1 MFELDS
7 FWIRPSGFRRGL
19 LGSVFLTLA
28 AAAAPA
34 SAGAASGPGSPS
46 TPEDGRVLV
55 LGFDG
60 ADWRTTERMM
70 DSGELPNMAKLRSM
84 GSAGPLVS
92 TDPAESA
99 AGWAA
104 INTGANPLKN
114 GVPSFIKRTISDG
127 GFISPGFAHVEAEP
141 RSVADMD
148 ATGAQAALGGSDRS
162 MMIGGAVFL
171 VGFLLLKLAIKAN
184 AMVSLLLSL
193 LLGGAAGFA
202 TRTAGEGLPEEIAG
216 VVANKVQMDG
226 FWVEA
231 ARAGYPSV
239 ALQAPLAFDRPG
251 AEGARTLFGLGLP
264 DVRTSY
270 NGDWF
275 IYTTDTLASGRAPKG
290 DASSSNSGTGI
301 IYRVDFKKPKDGG
314 ARAIDT
320 SIYGPLNFVEMDRI
334 RRRLAELE
342 KEIAE
347 AQDYKS
353 SRALADEQEDLE
365 KIYAEMGQIPGRAG
379 KEYKHRATVPMRV
392 EAGAEEGSWEVTIG
406 SQTQTLTL
414 DGWSDFYQMEFEL
427 SPLVSVPA
435 VTRARVLGADPFE
448 LYIDTLQ
455 FDPAKPSFWQP
466 TSSPLG
472 FSAELAQGIGS
483 TFETLG
489 WGCMTNQIKDE
500 LLDPEVF
507 LEDVEFTMTFRRKL
521 MQRMLEDEDWRVLYS
536 VFSTTDRVQH
546 MMYRYYDPEHPMYD
560 AEEASR
566 KVTFFGEEIE
576 LRDAIPAIYRQMDS
590 IVGEAMEALRDDD
603 TLMLCADH
611 GFTSYRRGMHVNN
624 WLASEGFLTLKE
636 GLDSTAGG
644 FAAIDWSKT
653 KAYSLGL
660 GMVFLNLE
668 GREPAGIVKREDARG
683 VLEAIQERFLAAED
697 EGRKVGSSATIIQDV
712 YEGPVAWG
720 TKDYPCSD
728 LMLGF
733 AEFYRV
739 SWSTVGGGLPV
750 TRDDSDAVVPKP
762 TYSDNTNLWSGDHAS
777 NDPNVVTGIFFCS
790 RKVTSEDGTFS
801 VMDIAPTV
809 LSRLGAPLPA
819 ALDRPALTFD

>member
-7 FWIRPSGFRRGL
+7 LRAVPSGLRRGL
-19 LGSVFLTLA
+19 LGAAILTLA
-28 AAAAPA
+28 ATAAPA
-34 SAGAASGPGSPS
+34 SAGATNGPGSAL
-46 TPEDGRVLV
+46 TAADGRVLV

-127 GFISPGFAHVEAEP
+127 GFISPGFAHVEAET
-141 RSVADMD
+141 RAVADMD
-148 ATGAQAALGGSDRS
+148 ATGAQAALGGGDRS

-334 RRRLAELE
+334 GRRLAELE

-365 KIYAEMGQIPGRAG
+365 KTYAEMGQMPGRAG

-392 EAGAEEGSWEVTIG
+392 EAGAEDGTWEVTIG

-414 DGWSDFYQMEFEL
+414 DGWSDFFQMDFEL

-435 VTRARVLGADPFE
+435 VTRARVLSADPFE

-500 LLDPEVF
+500 LLDPAVF

-521 MQRMLEDEDWRVLYS
+521 MQRMLEDQDWRVLYS

-590 IVGEAMEALRDDD
+590 IVGEAMAALRDDD

-653 KAYSLGL
+653 QAYSLGL

-712 YEGPVAWG
+712 YEGPIEWG

-809 LSRLGAPLPA
+809 LSRLGAPIPA
-819 ALDRPALTFD
+819 DLDRPALAFD

>member
-1 MFELDS
+1 MFHSVLS
-7 FWIRPSGFRRGL
+7 SVALRPVL
-19 LGSVFLTLA
+19 LALVALPGLA
-28 AAAAPA
+28 APGLPSEPA
-34 SAGAASGPGSPS
+34 GDP
-46 TPEDGRVLV
+46 DGRVLV

-70 DSGELPNMAKLRSM
+70 DEGALPNMARLRSQ
-84 GSAGPLVS
+84 GAAGPLVS

-114 GVPSFIKRTISDG
+114 GVPSFIKRSISDG
-127 GFISPGFAHVEAEP
+127 GFISPGFAHVEAET
-141 RSVADMD
+141 RSVADME
-148 ATGAQAALGGSDRS
+148 ATGAQAALGGEDRS
-162 MMIGGAVFL
+162 TVIGAAVL
-171 VGFLLLKLAIKAN
+171 VIAFLLLKFALKAN
-184 AMVSLLLSL
+184 AVVALLLGV

-202 TRTAGEGLPEEIAG
+202 TRSAGGGLPDRIAG

-264 DVRTSY
+264 DVRASY

-290 DASSSNSGTGI
+290 DSTSSSSGTGI

-314 ARAIDT
+314 ARAIET

-334 RRRLAELE
+334 GRRLEELE

-347 AQDYKS
+347 AKDYKT
-353 SRALADEQEDLE
+353 SRALADEQEELE
-365 KIYAEMGQIPGRAG
+365 VSYAEMGQIPGRAG
-379 KEYKHRATVPMRV
+379 KEYKHRASVPMRV
-392 EAGAEEGSWEVTIG
+392 EAGAQEGTWEVTIG
-406 SQTQTLTL
+406 SQTQTLTA
-414 DGWSDFYQMEFEL
+414 DAWSDFFQLEFEL
-427 SPLVSVPA
+427 SPLVTVPA
-435 VTRARVLGADPFE
+435 VTRARILGTDPFE

-455 FDPAKPSFWQP
+455 YDPANPSFWQP

-472 FSAELAQGIGS
+472 FSADLAKGIGS

-546 MMYRYYDPEHPMYD
+546 MMYRFYDPEHPKYD
-560 AEEASR
+560 AEEAAR

-576 LRDAIPAIYRQMDS
+576 LREAIPAIYRQMDS
-590 IVGEAMEALRDDD
+590 IVGEAMEALGDSD

-624 WLASEGFLTLKE
+624 WLESEGFLTLKE

-644 FAAIDWSKT
+644 FGAIDWSKT
-653 KAYSLGL
+653 QAYSLGL

-668 GREPAGIVKREDARG
+668 GREPEGIVRREDARA
-683 VLEAIQERFLAAED
+683 VLERIQERFLAAED

-712 YEGPVAWG
+712 YQGPVEWG
-720 TKDYPCSD
+720 TRDYPCSD

-733 AEFYRV
+733 AEYYRV

-750 TRDDSDAVVPKP
+750 TRNDDDVVVPKP
-762 TYSDNTNLWSGDHAS
+762 IYSDNSNLWSGDHAS
-777 NDPNVVTGIFFCS
+777 NDPNVVTGIFFCN
-790 RKVTSEDGTFS
+790 RKVSSADGTFS

-809 LSRLGAPLPA
+809 LSRLGAPIPEG
-819 ALDRPALTFD
+819 LDRPALSFD